1 MIISNAG
8 WFVLLFH
15 ILVLIWAPTIQKSAV
30 FREKYKKH
38 IKPLIPKG
46 VLWGKHL
53 VASLLATG
61 YGAIWGLLLPES
73 IVGGARFGAFCAFV
87 FSGSTEAMRWRSYA
101 EKKTPNQWKF
111 PGGWGLSGIM
121 NVTGPMLVH
130 LWTWML

>member
-61 YGAIWGLLLPES
+61 YGAIWGLLLPGRGLVPS
-73 IVGGARFGAFCAFV
+73 VPLSFLVAR
-87 FSGSTEAMRWRSYA
+87 
-101 EKKTPNQWKF
+101 K
-111 PGGWGLSGIM
+111 L
-121 NVTGPMLVH
+121 
-130 LWTWML
+130 